1 MTDPFAPPP
10 TPTASTGVKAADLQ
24 GRLLLIRPLSHEPD
38 VLTMYGSKEAVR
50 CTIAELD
57 GPDAETTHE
66 DVMVFGRGLVGQLRA
81 ALDGGVAMV
90 LGRMGQGQAKPGQN
104 APWRLL
110 DPTEQDSATARAY
123 LARRPNQQQAP
134 PPAAPQ
140 PQQAASQPQQPAA
153 PPQQPQAPAVPQPA
167 QQSPFTAAPPASDQ
181 PPF

>member
-10 TPTASTGVKAADLQ
+10 APSGVKAADLQ
-24 GRLLLIRPLSHEPD
+24 GRLLLIRPLSHERD
-38 VLTMYGSKEAVR
+38 ILTSYGTTDAVR

-66 DVMVFGRGLVGQLRA
+66 DVMLFGRGLVGQLRA
-81 ALDGGVAMV
+81 ALDSGVAMV
-90 LGRMGQGQAKPGQN
+90 LGRMGQGQAKPGQS

-110 DPTEQDSATARAY
+110 DPTEQDATTARAF
-123 LARRPNQQQAP
+123 LARRHDQQ

-140 PQQAASQPQQPAA
+140 HSAPAPQPTPATSQPQTPA
-153 PPQQPQAPAVPQPA
+153 PPQAPSAQP
-167 QQSPFTAAPPASDQ
+167 QSPFGAPAPASEE